1 MYPDT
6 RLRRLRKT
14 KPIRDLVADHRLDP
28 SDLVQPFFII
38 EGQNK
43 REAILT
49 MPGIERISVDILLQ
63 KAKEAESLGIKAI
76 ALFPTIADDL
86 KDEDG
91 SEAFNTDNL
100 VCRAVRAIK
109 DVGIEVAVICD
120 VALDPYT
127 SHGHDGI
134 LNDEDIV
141 DNDLTIDVLVAQ
153 SLALAQAGV
162 DIVAPSDMMDG
173 RIGAI
178 RASFEESG
186 YCDTAI
192 LSYSIKY
199 TTNLYGPF
207 RDAVKS
213 KQGGREVSK
222 ATYQADWRRGAME
235 AIAEVEEDISEGADI
250 VMVKPA
256 IFYLDIIQKISQEFL
271 VPVFAYQVSGE
282 YAQIKFAA
290 QNGAIENE
298 AEAMLEALTAIKR
311 AGATAIFSY
320 ASMEV
325 AKYLKKDL

>member
-1 MYPDT
+1 M
-6 RLRRLRKT
+6 
-14 KPIRDLVADHRLDP
+14 
-28 SDLVQPFFII
+28 
-38 EGQNK
+38 
-43 REAILT
+43 
-49 MPGIERISVDILLQ
+49 
-63 KAKEAESLGIKAI
+63 
-76 ALFPTIADDL
+76 
-86 KDEDG
+86 
-91 SEAFNTDNL
+91 
-100 VCRAVRAIK
+100 
-109 DVGIEVAVICD
+109 
-120 VALDPYT
+120 
-127 SHGHDGI
+127 
-134 LNDEDIV
+134 
-141 DNDLTIDVLVAQ
+141 
-153 SLALAQAGV
+153 
-162 DIVAPSDMMDG
+162 
-173 RIGAI
+173 
-178 RASFEESG
+178 
-186 YCDTAI
+186 
-192 LSYSIKY
+192 
-199 TTNLYGPF
+199 
-207 RDAVKS
+207 KS